1 VETFGFFDF
10 TPMGLIVLAAGVLYM
25 VFIGRHLLP
34 STKVED
40 DLTRNYN
47 LRDYATEIR
56 ILPDS
61 PLIGKT
67 IVESRFGQ
75 DYDLTIISHLNPP
88 EARQLP
94 AHLSTKRR
102 LDSRNLP
109 ARRNATIQSGDI
121 FLVRGKLEDILKIK
135 DAEGL
140 EIRGDLK
147 LHDRDLSSEDTAIAE
162 AVITASSELVG
173 KTLKETHFR
182 ERYYLNVLGLWRD
195 GAAVQ
200 QKLANI
206 DLQFGDVL
214 LLQGRK
220 ERLNLGQQ
228 GPGLLLLQ
236 PVPYEA
242 RRSHKARIALII
254 MAVMLLVV
262 TTGWLH
268 ISIAAVTAA
277 IAMVLTG
284 VLSMDEAY
292 RSIQWRSIFLIAG
305 MLPLGIAMESTG
317 TALFLANQIVKITG
331 QWGNIGV
338 LMGIYVLTLLITQP
352 MSNAAA
358 TVLIVPIAIS
368 VATSLQLDPHPFVMG
383 VVIAASTAFLTPIG
397 HQANVLVY
405 GVGGYKFSDFT
416 KVGIGLNL
424 IYLVIVALVLPIL
437 WPF

>member
-1 VETFGFFDF
+1 
-10 TPMGLIVLAAGVLYM
+10 
-25 VFIGRHLLP
+25 
-34 STKVED
+34 
-40 DLTRNYN
+40 
-47 LRDYATEIR
+47 
-56 ILPDS
+56 
-61 PLIGKT
+61 
-67 IVESRFGQ
+67 
-75 DYDLTIISHLNPP
+75 
-88 EARQLP
+88 
-94 AHLSTKRR
+94 
-102 LDSRNLP
+102 
-109 ARRNATIQSGDI
+109 
-121 FLVRGKLEDILKIK
+121 
-135 DAEGL
+135 
-140 EIRGDLK
+140 
-147 LHDRDLSSEDTAIAE
+147 
-162 AVITASSELVG
+162 
-173 KTLKETHFR
+173 
-182 ERYYLNVLGLWRD
+182 
-195 GAAVQ
+195 
-200 QKLANI
+200 
-206 DLQFGDVL
+206 
-214 LLQGRK
+214 
-220 ERLNLGQQ
+220 
-228 GPGLLLLQ
+228 
-236 PVPYEA
+236 
-242 RRSHKARIALII
+242 